1 MKKKKTAVIIC
12 LLLLIAAAGGA
23 GFYYREQLMDLI
35 PFLRGA
41 NSQDKVYVQKVS
53 RIMNRS
59 TGTSNRYNGIVET
72 QETYEVNVDS
82 SRTIAEILV
91 KVGDT
96 VEEGQEL
103 VAYDTSDIDLQIKQ
117 AQLEK
122 EGINNEIANYN
133 KQIEAL
139 KKERDAVTDGGD
151 TFSYTTEIQSLENSI
166 EQSRFDLDSKQLE
179 IDKLREQ
186 LSKSTVVSKQ
196 SGVVKEINENGT
208 NSNGDSAAFMT
219 ILKKG
224 DYRVKGSIDEQSVW
238 MVSEGQP
245 VVIRS
250 RVEKDKIWRG
260 SITKVDTDN
269 TQSSGDNNYGASDSS
284 ESATKYPFYIELES
298 VEGLLLGQHVYIE
311 TDEGQE
317 EEKEGLWLFASYVV
331 LEGSENQTPGESVNM
346 GGEWDTELSGPAD
359 GFSGE
364 SGFGD
369 AGESAETQRGGWGM
383 GSLELS
389 GNGGDADDPEADA
402 EPADEDSMDPGD
414 SMDPED
420 SMDLGEAADPEEAVE
435 SLSGMGDT
443 EGLMSWGDDTEAEDD
458 FSGPTGG
465 FGDAPS
471 GEAYVWVANEKNRL
485 EKRYVELGRYDAAL
499 DEYEILSG
507 LTEDDYVAWPMPGL
521 YEGITTV
528 TSEDEV
534 DYSSPLY
541 NPESTED
548 FSDFEGDF
556 EGDFESMDP
565 AFTDMEYGTET
576 YDLYDTGMD
585 ATEYDSDDDSGEE
598 YEAVDLYDTEED
610 E

>member
-1 MKKKKTAVIIC
+1 
-12 LLLLIAAAGGA
+12 
-23 GFYYREQLMDLI
+23 
-35 PFLRGA
+35 
-41 NSQDKVYVQKVS
+41 
-53 RIMNRS
+53 
-59 TGTSNRYNGIVET
+59 
-72 QETYEVNVDS
+72 
-82 SRTIAEILV
+82 
-91 KVGDT
+91 
-96 VEEGQEL
+96 
-103 VAYDTSDIDLQIKQ
+103 
-117 AQLEK
+117 
-122 EGINNEIANYN
+122 
-133 KQIEAL
+133 
-139 KKERDAVTDGGD
+139 
-151 TFSYTTEIQSLENSI
+151 
-166 EQSRFDLDSKQLE
+166 
-179 IDKLREQ
+179 
-186 LSKSTVVSKQ
+186 
-196 SGVVKEINENGT
+196 
-208 NSNGDSAAFMT
+208 
-219 ILKKG
+219 
-224 DYRVKGSIDEQSVW
+224 
-238 MVSEGQP
+238 
-245 VVIRS
+245 
-250 RVEKDKIWRG
+250 
-260 SITKVDTDN
+260 
-269 TQSSGDNNYGASDSS
+269 
-284 ESATKYPFYIELES
+284 
-298 VEGLLLGQHVYIE
+298 
-311 TDEGQE
+311 
-317 EEKEGLWLFASYVV
+317 
-331 LEGSENQTPGESVNM
+331 
-346 GGEWDTELSGPAD
+346 
-359 GFSGE
+359 
-364 SGFGD
+364 
-369 AGESAETQRGGWGM
+369 
-383 GSLELS
+383 
-389 GNGGDADDPEADA
+389 
-402 EPADEDSMDPGD
+402 
-414 SMDPED
+414 
-420 SMDLGEAADPEEAVE
+420 MDLGEAADPEEAVE